1 MFKKFLL
8 SIIIFCS
15 IISAVNASDNSKA
28 RIGNNYYDSLLD
40 AIEHAGSND
49 TIYLTS
55 NVSLE
60 DTLTI
65 NKTININLNGRTISA
80 KEKVFLV
87 SGGTLNLTGNGTIKE
102 TKPNYGAIMVEG
114 SSNPNDNNYSVVTV
128 GKDITLEGWSGIFIT
143 HNNKKSYG
151 VKVNLDGNI
160 NAVDD
165 INGDNGA
172 GIYTNGN
179 IQDKTNSPIIN
190 ISDTASITSTGNGL
204 YIAGYSKVN
213 IGASYIS
220 GIEAAIGIKSGI
232 LNIDGATLV
241 CTGEDKT
248 PTEGYN
254 NGIKPSGT
262 TIQIESNSGYA
273 GNIELNIKS
282 GNLTSKHSNVIYEY
296 IGKGTTTQVKQLN
309 ITGGTFI
316 SEAQKE
322 IFSLSQSLK
331 NNHPNFISGGKYS
344 YNPSIYLNSGY
355 TTTKDNNLYTV
366 IKSTMKEIS
375 FANKTNQTNT
385 KTILITII
393 FSIILIP
400 IIYLNRNK
408 ILNIIKNNL

>member
-1 MFKKFLL
+1 MFKKFIL

-15 IISAVNASDNSKA
+15 IIPIVKASDNAKA
-28 RIGNNYYDSLLD
+28 KIGNNYYDSLVE

-49 TIYLTS
+49 IISLTS

-60 DTLTI
+60 DTLAI
-65 NKTININLNGRTISA
+65 DKTINLNLNGRTISA
-80 KEKVFLV
+80 PEKVFLV
-87 SGGTLNLTGNGTIKE
+87 SGGTLNLTGTGTIKE
-102 TKPNYGAIMVEG
+102 INPNYGAIILKG
-114 SSNPNDNNYSVVTV
+114 SDNPNDKDYSVVTV
-128 GKDITLEGWSGIFIT
+128 GKDITLEGWSGLFIT
-143 HNNKKSYG
+143 HDNKKSYG
-151 VKVNLDGNI
+151 VKINFDGKI
-160 NAVDD
+160 NSFTDA
-165 INGDNGA
+165 NGTTGA

-179 IQDKTNSPIIN
+179 IQDNTNPPIIN
-190 ISDTASITSTGNGL
+190 ITDNAKITSTGNGL

-213 IGASYIS
+213 IGNSYIS
-220 GIEAAIGIKSGI
+220 GIEAAIGIKAGI

-248 PTEGYN
+248 PTSGYN

-296 IGKGTTTQVKQLN
+296 IGKGTTTKVNQLN

-331 NNHPNFISGGKYS
+331 DNHPNFISGGKYS
-344 YNPSIYLNSGY
+344 SNPGIYLNSGY
-355 TTTKDNNLYTV
+355 TTTKANNLYTV

-375 FANKTNQTNT
+375 LPTSNSNKKVTSILIAIIAIIISLVALYFTKR
-385 KTILITII
+385 KTIKL
-393 FSIILIP
+393 
-400 IIYLNRNK
+400 
-408 ILNIIKNNL
+408 